1 MLVGKIFEEVLKVNC
16 CEVGVDE
23 GEDDP
28 VWEADLL
35 HDLVHLHA
43 QVAFLSCWEKEHFL
57 TGVSFQFLLWRESKL
72 KWQLCNAQCAWNVEN
87 KYSRVHQFF
96 VTSFRKAGM
105 VNRQILMNT
114 KTEINLTNLLKK
126 DK

>member
-1 MLVGKIFEEVLKVNC
+1 MIADFLVWSFFYVSMGSIHFLYCEKTKYVLNRIITLFCFLLWLVLVGKIFEEVLKVDC

-35 HDLVHLHA
+35 HDFVNLPA

-57 TGVSFQFLLWRESKL
+57 TGVFQFLLWRESKL
-72 KWQLCNAQCAWNVEN
+72 KLQLCMEC
-87 KYSRVHQFF
+87 
-96 VTSFRKAGM
+96 
-105 VNRQILMNT
+105 
-114 KTEINLTNLLKK
+114 
-126 DK
+126 

>member
-1 MLVGKIFEEVLKVNC
+1 MLNRIVILFCFLLWLVLVGKIFEEVLKVDC

-43 QVAFLSCWEKEHFL
+43 QVAFLSCWEKEHFV
-57 TGVSFQFLLWRESKL
+57 TFQFLLWRESKL
-72 KWQLCNAQCAWNVEN
+72 KWQLYMELE
-87 KYSRVHQFF
+87 R
-96 VTSFRKAGM
+96 
-105 VNRQILMNT
+105 
-114 KTEINLTNLLKK
+114 
-126 DK
+126 